1 MRHQAPERAGGGAWR
16 AEQLTMR
23 RFSPLI
29 AILTLATVAA
39 AVVAM
44 LLVGSPASS
53 ASTSRERTAVATHG
67 VVQKTVSGSGTLEPQ
82 KQYELSFGASGD
94 VTNVYVQAG
103 QKVVEGQAL
112 ARIDPSTANA
122 DLAQAQADL
131 QSADD
136 TLTQADQPQTNT
148 TASGKSSPST
158 SATTGPSVSVATAQ
172 AQVTSAQLA
181 VTKAEKE
188 VAATKIVAP
197 AAGTVAA
204 VNGAVGDAVSAGSSG
219 SSASSSSSSS
229 GGSSGVST
237 PSVATGLGGGS
248 TSTSSTSSSASSS
261 GFITLV
267 DVHRFKMD
275 VSLSESDIASVKV
288 GQSATVTVNAAAGD
302 EFAARVSSIGVLP
315 SSSGSSSAVSYPVT
329 LTLEQSSRTLKAGMS
344 ATADIVTAQTSGITI
359 PTQALTGSA
368 VTVETSDGKRTTK
381 TVQAGLTGDSS
392 VLILSGLNAGEKVVI
407 RAPAITPSTTTSG
420 ATTPGAGGFGGRF
433 GGGGV
438 GGGGVGGGPRLGS
451 GRAG

>member
-1 MRHQAPERAGGGAWR
+1 MRHQAPEQAADGAWR

-29 AILTLATVAA
+29 TILALATVAA
-39 AVVAM
+39 VVVAV
-44 LLVGSPASS
+44 LVVGSPASS

-103 QKVVEGQAL
+103 QKVVEGQVL

-131 QSADD
+131 QSAED
-136 TLTQADQPQTNT
+136 TLTQVEQPQTTT
-148 TASGKSSPST
+148 TANGKSSPST
-158 SATTGPSVSVATAQ
+158 TAGSSVSVASAQ

-188 VAATKIVAP
+188 VAATKIIAP
-197 AAGTVAA
+197 AAGTIAA

-219 SSASSSSSSS
+219 SSASSSSSGGS
-229 GGSSGVST
+229 GGAST

-248 TSTSSTSSSASSS
+248 TSTSSTSSSASGS

-288 GQSATVTVNAAAGD
+288 GQAATVTVNAASGD

-315 SSSGSSSAVSYPVT
+315 SSSGSSSAVSYPLT

-344 ATADIVTAQTSGITI
+344 ATADVVTAETSGITI
-359 PTQALTGSA
+359 PTQALTGST
-368 VTVETSDGKRTTK
+368 VTVVTSNGKQTTK
-381 TVQAGLTGDSS
+381 TVQVGLTGDSS
-392 VLILSGLNAGEKVVI
+392 VLISSGVNAGEKVVI

-433 GGGGV
+433 GGGGF
-438 GGGGVGGGPRLGS
+438 GGGGVGGGPRFGS
-451 GRAG
+451 AGAG